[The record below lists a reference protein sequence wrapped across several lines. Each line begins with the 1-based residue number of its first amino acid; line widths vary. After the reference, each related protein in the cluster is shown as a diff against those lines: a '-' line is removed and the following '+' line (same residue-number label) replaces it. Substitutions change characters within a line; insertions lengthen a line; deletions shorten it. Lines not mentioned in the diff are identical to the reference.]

1 MKDFRCFDRDPA
13 FVIRSTRPCRNGR
26 RAKSQVGHK
35 QKKEKEKKSNTTS
48 EAIQKNPLQ
57 NSISSRTKKN
67 LGKKNSFFFL
77 TLMFSFLE
85 PEAKTLNFFLSKKG
99 HRFTCSAGR
108 KSFRNHCEDFFTCP
122 LCCASVRSIC
132 QPLFLVFLLFLVQQ
146 MNRTSLSWLAPF
158 PFSALRCMNRKY
170 CWVNI
175 QMSSRTIVR

>member
-67 LGKKNSFFFL
+67 LGKKKFVFFSHSDVFFSRARSQNTQFFFVKEGSSVHL
-77 TLMFSFLE
+77 FGREKEFQESLRGFFYVSTLL
-85 PEAKTLNFFLSKKG
+85 
-99 HRFTCSAGR
+99 R
-108 KSFRNHCEDFFTCP
+108 
-122 LCCASVRSIC
+122 VRSVHLSAFVSCFPIISGATDE
-132 QPLFLVFLLFLVQQ
+132 QDESQLVGSISILSPSLYEQEILLG
-146 MNRTSLSWLAPF
+146 
-158 PFSALRCMNRKY
+158 
-170 CWVNI
+170 
-175 QMSSRTIVR
+175 